1 MHGHAQYHGI
11 VHGDRMHAVQKRLAL
26 FAIVKLR
33 TLQTSVMGS
42 QKSKNTNK

>member
-1 MHGHAQYHGI
+1 MARPLYQYSPRKYADVRG
-11 VHGDRMHAVQKRLAL
+11 GSNTCSAKTRLAL

-42 QKSKNTNK
+42 